1 MGRIQIQE
9 SLPFAL
15 HDLSS
20 YDSVR
25 LSSYCDTRTS
35 GCLTVLIPEYI
46 NGKTTPFIP
55 IIQEGNMITKK
66 QNKKSGDLCRVIF
79 KVPREAC
86 MGAKSIMVVGDF
98 NNWSVKDNPM
108 KKLKNGAFTLELDLE
123 SNKEYQFRYLI
134 DEKIWENDWAADRY
148 VRSEYGNCEN
158 SVVVV

>member
-1 MGRIQIQE
+1 
-9 SLPFAL
+9 
-15 HDLSS
+15 
-20 YDSVR
+20 
-25 LSSYCDTRTS
+25 
-35 GCLTVLIPEYI
+35 
-46 NGKTTPFIP
+46 
-55 IIQEGNMITKK
+55 MITKK

-108 KKLKNGAFTLELDLE
+108 KKLKNGAFTLELDLK